1 MHVPPSLPLL
11 RREAL
16 FTKSTGSQHDRTEQ
30 GLDAAGDSAQTLERQ
45 TLCFPLPLH
54 GCLHEWDTP
63 VPPRQVCP
71 SAAFTPNVLYSHV
84 VEPVTHGGARSARVG
99 PWISC
104 SPGVRAAHYGAPH
117 AWLVHP
123 VRWSMELDGRM
134 ACAHRL
140 AHTHSPSS
148 PSQSQ
153 TQAAREQCV

>member
-1 MHVPPSLPLL
+1 MTGQSKVWMLEVTQHRH
-11 RREAL
+11 RRGRHCV
-16 FTKSTGSQHDRTEQ
+16 FHHHSTAVSMNGTHQCRP
-30 GLDAAGDSAQTLERQ
+30 GRSARLT
-45 TLCFPLPLH
+45 
-54 GCLHEWDTP
+54 
-63 VPPRQVCP
+63 
-71 SAAFTPNVLYSHV
+71 AFTLNMLHSHV

-117 AWLVHP
+117 AWFVHP

-140 AHTHSPSS
+140 THIHSPSS